1 MFSMFLLFCILYFIL
16 IDNTYMY
23 KYMCLIDFLIWQDH
37 DWVYE
42 SCLFENN
49 TKSKLDKNG

>member
-16 IDNTYMY
+16 IDNKYMY
-23 KYMCLIDFLIWQDH
+23 KYMCLRDFLIWQDH
-37 DWVYE
+37 DWVYK